1 MNIGPG
7 GLFNFHPAVRP
18 VQLGFPGKHYCLVV
32 GDTGQN
38 GFDPIPIDISLYYG
52 SPEGHSDVGVRA
64 RYDIGTRY
72 RSIPGAVPLPVSN
85 GTAPGIERYRS
96 RYRTVPLPVSN
107 GTGVRGWLDPLMN
120 GPGVQALAS
129 DLTPHMVR
137 FGPPCTYACVRRA
150 AQGSCNGKL

>member
-64 RYDIGTRY
+64 RYDIG
-72 RSIPGAVPLPVSN
+72 S
-85 GTAPGIERYRS
+85 RYRS
-96 RYRTVPLPVSN
+96 RYRTVPGPDSGPDHFKIRIGKEAGQMGLTATPTPTEN
-107 GTGVRGWLDPLMN
+107 GGTSL
-120 GPGVQALAS
+120 
-129 DLTPHMVR
+129 
-137 FGPPCTYACVRRA
+137 
-150 AQGSCNGKL
+150 